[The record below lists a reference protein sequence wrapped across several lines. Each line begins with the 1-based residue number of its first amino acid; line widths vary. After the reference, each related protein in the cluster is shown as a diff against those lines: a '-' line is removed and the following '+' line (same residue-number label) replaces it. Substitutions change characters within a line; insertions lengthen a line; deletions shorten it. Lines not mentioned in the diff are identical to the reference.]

1 MWFVLTLL
9 TTLCWGF
16 ADLFYKKGADEKDSF
31 SHIKTAIAVGTVMG
45 IHGLLYMLIN
55 KAEFIPFD
63 MIRYFPVSFC
73 YMLSMILGYYGLR
86 YIELSVSSP
95 IQNSSGA
102 VTAILCM
109 IFLSQLPTGL
119 QTVGIILIT
128 VGIIAMSYIER
139 KNNDSEIKK
148 ADQKY
153 VTGLKAIMFPIL
165 YCIIDGLGT
174 FADAI
179 YLNEENPIM
188 SEDSALLSYEFT
200 FFIVAVIC
208 FIYLTVLKKEKIFPR
223 DEKNRFVAAIFET
236 AGQVSYVFVIGA
248 KAIIA
253 APIIASYCI
262 VSVILSAIF
271 LKEKLMKNQYAVIVT
286 VILGIIILG
295 ISEGLTGEF

>member
-1 MWFVLTLL
+1 MWFALTLL

-16 ADLFYKKGADEKDSF
+16 ADLFYKKGAEKSVSF
-31 SHIKTAIAVGTVMG
+31 SHIRTAIAVGLVMG
-45 IHGLLYMLIN
+45 IHGVCYMLIN
-55 KAEFIPFD
+55 KVGFDPFD

-109 IFLSQLPTGL
+109 IFLRQLPTAL
-119 QTVGIILIT
+119 QTAGIVLIT
-128 VGIIAMSYIER
+128 AGIIAMSYIER
-139 KNNDSEIKK
+139 KDNEAEIKK
-148 ADQKY
+148 AEKKY
-153 VTGLKAIMFPIL
+153 VTGLTAIIFPIL

-179 YLNEENPIM
+179 YLNEDNPIM

-200 FFIVAVIC
+200 FFAVAVLC
-208 FIYLTVLKKEKIFPR
+208 FIYLTVIKKEKIRPSG
-223 DEKNRFVAAIFET
+223 EKNRLIAAIFET

-248 KAIIA
+248 NAVIA
-253 APIIASYCI
+253 APMISSYCI
-262 VSVILSAIF
+262 VSAILSAIF
-271 LKEKLMKNQYAVIVT
+271 LKERLPKKQYVVIAAVI
-286 VILGIIILG
+286 IGIIILG
-295 ISEGLTGEF
+295 ISDGLSGEF